1 MLAFLTKK
9 VRFFSNISN
18 LCFFDSD
25 QEKHVIFVIPTKT
38 KIIYDAESINIWI

>member
-9 VRFFSNISN
+9 VRFFSNTSN

-25 QEKHVIFVIPTKT
+25 QEKYVIFVIPTKT